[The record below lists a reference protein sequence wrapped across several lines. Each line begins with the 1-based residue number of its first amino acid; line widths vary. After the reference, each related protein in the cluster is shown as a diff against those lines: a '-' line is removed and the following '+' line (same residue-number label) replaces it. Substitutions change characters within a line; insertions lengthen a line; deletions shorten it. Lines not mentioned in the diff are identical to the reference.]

1 MASRFTDVVWPVWEV
16 VRKLGVG
23 SFGGVYEIQR
33 TLPDGQV
40 EKSGGRVRYDEAA
53 APISSTVWICAM
65 FSTRTASA
73 GICISA
79 WSC

>member
-1 MASRFTDVVWPVWEV
+1 MASRFTDVVWPGWEV

-40 EKSGGRVRYDEAA
+40 EKGALKKLTLPRNPDEIEET
-53 APISSTVWICAM
+53 PL
-65 FSTRTASA
+65 
-73 GICISA
+73 
-79 WSC
+79 